1 MFWLCHGSALPLH
14 FIPLDIFTPNPL
26 PPSNHAELYGVA
38 FGLWR
43 CKSCLGVSSW
53 VFSISVL
60 CVGLWCVSA
69 CVFVLSTVRQVW
81 RGGASC
87 LLVTLRSG
95 ASAGACLALCWCAS
109 QLLSVTSEYTFAG
122 GLEGLVF
129 QHLVNSEN

>member
-1 MFWLCHGSALPLH
+1 MQSYTAWHLVCCAVNL
-14 FIPLDIFTPNPL
+14 
-26 PPSNHAELYGVA
+26 V
-38 FGLWR
+38 
-43 CKSCLGVSSW
+43 LGVSSW
-53 VFSISVL
+53 SLSSFSL
-60 CVGLWCVSA
+60 CVGGASVSA

-109 QLLSVTSEYTFAG
+109 QLLSVTSEYTFAD
-122 GLEGLVF
+122 GLEGLLF